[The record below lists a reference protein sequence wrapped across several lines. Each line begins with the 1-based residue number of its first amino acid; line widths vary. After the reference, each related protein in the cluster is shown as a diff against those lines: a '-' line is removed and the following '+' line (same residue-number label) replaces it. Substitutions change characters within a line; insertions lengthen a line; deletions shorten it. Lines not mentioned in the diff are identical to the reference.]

1 MSRFEINGRVPCG
14 KNLNGFKTRV
24 LDPSMLLFR
33 GERKK
38 IHALLNSP
46 MFFSTHEVAMLYR
59 KLGCDAVRATQPLCL
74 FEFSLHNVRRLSLQL
89 NNNDLAVLKLFFGVG
104 MRSSDYKNTRGVR
117 CKVPRNKSRSQPM
130 ICTEGFL
137 SQSEWPTFCARRAST
152 GGTCRPTRSAPAACC
167 FTKKYWFATQRPIC
181 AWSENATSTQK
192 IASCAR
198 NLKVLLGTLEP
209 KRKWSN
215 TSRLNNRIRGG
226 WPAFF

>member
-1 MSRFEINGRVPCG
+1 MSRFQIISGRVPCG
-14 KNLNGFKTRV
+14 STLKGYKTRV

-46 MFFSTHEVAMLYR
+46 MFFSTHEVAMLYS

-74 FEFSLHNVRRLSLQL
+74 FEFSLKNVRRLSLQL
-89 NNNDLAVLKLFFGVG
+89 NNNDLAVLKIFFGVG

-137 SQSEWPTFCARRAST
+137 SQSDADHEIYIAKRMAYILCAQGFDGWYMPPNTFSRTSGVLFHEEILVCN
-152 GGTCRPTRSAPAACC
+152 PAAHLRVVGKCNVNPKNC
-167 FTKKYWFATQRPIC
+167 LLC
-181 AWSENATSTQK
+181 AQ
-192 IASCAR
+192 
-198 NLKVLLGTLEP
+198 P
-209 KRKWSN
+209 
-215 TSRLNNRIRGG
+215 
-226 WPAFF
+226 